1 MPATDIH
8 PDYTL
13 RILEER
19 IIIYADGRVD
29 IITDGRVRTEPEAEE
44 RFEEILATNVR
55 YGKNQTTPARYLG
68 CHREIQGLIGKENH
82 HER

>member
-1 MPATDIH
+1 MPATDIQ

-13 RILEER
+13 HTLEER
-19 IIIYADGRVD
+19 IIIYADRLVKN
-29 IITDGRVRTEPEAEE
+29 ITDGMVRTEAEE

-55 YGKNQTTPARYLG
+55 YGKNQATPDRNPGY
-68 CHREIQGLIGKENH
+68 HREIRGVIGKEKH

>member
-13 RILEER
+13 HTLEER
-19 IIIYADGRVD
+19 IIIYADRLVD
-29 IITDGRVRTEPEAEE
+29 IITDGMVRTEPEAEE

-55 YGKNQTTPARYLG
+55 YGKNQTTLG
-68 CHREIQGLIGKENH
+68 ISVPSRDPGGDRKEETEH